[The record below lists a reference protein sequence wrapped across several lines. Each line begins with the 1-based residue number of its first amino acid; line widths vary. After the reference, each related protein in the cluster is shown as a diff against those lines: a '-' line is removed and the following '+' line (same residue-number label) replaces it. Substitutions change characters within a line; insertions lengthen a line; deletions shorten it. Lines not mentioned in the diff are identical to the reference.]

1 MKIVSYFFW
10 KRKIIIKNNLKKEK
24 KQQPNRF
31 RASMQHETW
40 IGVKKHLRCFSSDS
54 TRPPAD
60 EGSVKQ
66 RGNMAPSGGG
76 SALAVLVPAEKH
88 HHAPPQDV
96 EPGPL
101 LLRHREATDLVRRR
115 VLIFSPPSAA
125 CPPRPPRC
133 ALAHTTTTVRAHA
146 GGKRSSRLRS
156 PGFLPCG
163 RSSLLDITDRL
174 PYNGRSWSSLRSR
187 RPHDC
192 NTFMV
197 VSVRMTT
204 TTILSFTL
212 NSPRPNTCF
221 VIGRIGAPSCSKV
234 NHISYFLFLC

>member
-1 MKIVSYFFW
+1 
-10 KRKIIIKNNLKKEK
+10 
-24 KQQPNRF
+24 
-31 RASMQHETW
+31 MQHETW

-54 TRPPAD
+54 RRPPAD
-60 EGSVKQ
+60 EGSVKK
-66 RGNMAPSGGG
+66 RGNMAPSGWG

-133 ALAHTTTTVRAHA
+133 ALAHTTTTERAHA
-146 GGKRSSRLRS
+146 GGKRSSRLCS
-156 PGFLPCG
+156 PGFSPWG
-163 RSSLLDITDRL
+163 RSRLLVITDRL

-187 RPHDC
+187 RPHDFD
-192 NTFMV
+192 TFMV
-197 VSVRMTT
+197 VSVGMTT
-204 TTILSFTL
+204 TIILSFTF
-212 NSPRPNTCF
+212 NSPRPITCF
-221 VIGRIGAPSCSKV
+221 VIGCICAPSCSKV
-234 NHISYFLFLC
+234 KSYFIFHISLWISNKN